1 MILLKSDE
9 LSNHIGSIIHQDTQ
23 QHDNHFDLTIAEI
36 HQLTD
41 AGSLDFGGSEFQ
53 PAERRV
59 LDPQKKNAS
68 DDYGWWH
75 LNKGIYQATMNEE
88 IKEFK
93 DTIALLAPHTHALQ
107 AGIIANTSIL
117 SGNEEGE
124 SVAMNFRVPEAGCN
138 IKENARFAV
147 LYLLAS

>member
-1 MILLKSDE
+1 M
-9 LSNHIGSIIHQDTQ
+9 NHIGSVIHQDTQ
-23 QHDNHFDLTIAEI
+23 QHNNHFDLTVADI
-36 HQLTD
+36 HQLTA

-59 LDPQKKNAS
+59 LDPQKKNEG

-75 LNKGIYQATMNEE
+75 LHKGIYQATMNEE
-88 IKEFK
+88 IKEFE
-93 DTIALLAPHTHALQ
+93 DTIALLSPHNHALQ

-117 SGNEEGE
+117 SSKEEDE
-124 SVAMNFRVPEAGCN
+124 TAIMNFRVPEAGCN

-147 LYLLAS
+147 LYLLAN